1 MIPNEDL
8 NFKKL
13 LYNVKA
19 IVLDVDGVLSGNKVL
34 MQDDGELLR
43 TANVKDGFAIQYAVR
58 MGFKI
63 GIITGGWSEV
73 VRTRYNRLGVTDI
86 YIKSKD
92 KPQEFQNF
100 LTKNNL
106 NAQNVLY
113 MGDDLLDYKVMKMAG
128 IAVCPKD
135 AANEIKAISVYISDY
150 CGGEGCVRDIIEQVM
165 RSQGKWMTEEAFV
178 L

>member
-1 MIPNEDL
+1 MIPTEDL

-13 LYNVKA
+13 LNNVKA

-34 MQDDGELLR
+34 MHDNGELIR

-58 MGFKI
+58 MGLKV

-73 VRTRYNRLGVTDI
+73 VQTRYSRLGVKDI
-86 YIKSKD
+86 YIKCKD
-92 KPQEFQNF
+92 KRNEFEDF
-100 LTKNNL
+100 LIKNNL
-106 NAQNVLY
+106 EAKDVLY
-113 MGDDLLDYKVMKMAG
+113 MGDDLLDYHVMKIAG

-135 AANEIKAISVYISDY
+135 AASEIKAISVYISDY
-150 CGGEGCVRDIIEQVM
+150 CGGEACVRDIIEQVM
-165 RSQGKWMTEEAFV
+165 RAQGKWMTEEAFV